1 MVVTG
6 KPVCAVGYGRVAFFV
21 EEGLGFGCGR
31 GGNGVVGLF
40 HVNVNVG

>member
-21 EEGLGFGCGR
+21 EEGLGFG
-31 GGNGVVGLF
+31 GGVMGLF
-40 HVNVNVG
+40 HVNLG